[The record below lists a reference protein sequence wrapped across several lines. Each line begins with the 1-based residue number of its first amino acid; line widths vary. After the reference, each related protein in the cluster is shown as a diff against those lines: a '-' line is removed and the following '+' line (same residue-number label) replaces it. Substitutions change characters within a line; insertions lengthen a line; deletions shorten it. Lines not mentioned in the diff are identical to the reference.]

1 MLQDY
6 WPYFALAGSIAALAI
21 LVFYLRR
28 RWFIPV
34 ARNWLVDSLEDGIL
48 VLDARNRVLDF
59 NPAALQV
66 LDKPHTAIKGKAIEE
81 VYPGGAVLP
90 PLGEIPSKLNT
101 KIYVAALHQRRQ
113 FEVQITP
120 LYNKRQRLQGRLL
133 IFHDVT
139 EQIQATE
146 TLYRRDAILEAI
158 SFAAT
163 RFQTSTDWER
173 ELQEVLEKFGETTR
187 ASRAYIFQNY
197 IDEFNRLC
205 TSLSYEWCAEGISP
219 QIDNPHLQNVPYR
232 LSAFHRWSEVM
243 QAGGMISGNLE
254 DLPEEEQTA
263 LAARELRSLLL
274 VPITLEENWW
284 GFIGFDDCRRDRN
297 WSQAELDALEI
308 AASSIAAAILR
319 NRVQAEL
326 KSAYENLE
334 KSISERTEALG
345 VANTTLQDDL
355 EKRKQAEF
363 IAEQRTQQLAALH
376 QATTALLETIDLEPL
391 LSRILD
397 AALSAIPAAQKGML
411 HMIAQ
416 DTGQLEMRVVFGYSD
431 PRIQKYSQP
440 KEDSYLTRAVASRR
454 PVKIDDTLLDPLGHY
469 QGEIT
474 EVKQIRSMLIAPL
487 ISGDVV
493 YGALSLESSLPSAF
507 TEPDMQL
514 LVSFGATATAA
525 LRNAQLHAS
534 VQKLAIT
541 DPLTGIYNR
550 RGFEEFG
557 RRLFESARRFKRP
570 LSLILL
576 DIDHF
581 KAINDSYGH
590 SIGDQVLQSLAE
602 RLNHNIREVDLM
614 SRYGGDEF
622 MVLLPETD
630 IFTAIKVA
638 ERLRSSVEASPL
650 PTEHG
655 HITIQISVGV
665 AKLSTQTNDLNRL
678 LELADMALYNA
689 KQNGR
694 NRVRMFPIENNPA
707 GQLLEKAESN

>member
-1 MLQDY
+1 
-6 WPYFALAGSIAALAI
+6 
-21 LVFYLRR
+21 
-28 RWFIPV
+28 
-34 ARNWLVDSLEDGIL
+34 
-48 VLDARNRVLDF
+48 
-59 NPAALQV
+59 
-66 LDKPHTAIKGKAIEE
+66 
-81 VYPGGAVLP
+81 
-90 PLGEIPSKLNT
+90 
-101 KIYVAALHQRRQ
+101 
-113 FEVQITP
+113 
-120 LYNKRQRLQGRLL
+120 
-133 IFHDVT
+133 
-139 EQIQATE
+139 
-146 TLYRRDAILEAI
+146 
-158 SFAAT
+158 
-163 RFQTSTDWER
+163 
-173 ELQEVLEKFGETTR
+173 
-187 ASRAYIFQNY
+187 
-197 IDEFNRLC
+197 
-205 TSLSYEWCAEGISP
+205 
-219 QIDNPHLQNVPYR
+219 
-232 LSAFHRWSEVM
+232 VM